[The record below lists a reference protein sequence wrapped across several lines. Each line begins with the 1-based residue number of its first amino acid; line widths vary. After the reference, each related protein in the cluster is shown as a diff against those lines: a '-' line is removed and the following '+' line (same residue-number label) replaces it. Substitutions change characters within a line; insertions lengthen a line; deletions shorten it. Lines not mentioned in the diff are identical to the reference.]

1 MGTVNTI
8 TVSSALSL
16 SDIVQIFAI
25 IAALIPSIVAIVISL
40 VTMRQTKKIFE
51 ENSRAVLS
59 VYYQTVNTGNPYL
72 YLLIKNFGHSPAVLQ
87 KISCNFDLS
96 TAQRY
101 GHGKDFL
108 KDLPGATF
116 APGQSFIICIDYNK
130 LPDSIHF
137 DIDYLSIGK
146 KYHDEFT
153 LQRTSFI
160 YAPTSKTAT
169 PGKELNSISY
179 TLQEILQKNL

>member
-1 MGTVNTI
+1 MDTAN
-8 TVSSALSL
+8 TVSFVLSL
-16 SDIVQIFAI
+16 SDIIQII
-25 IAALIPSIVAIVISL
+25 GIVAALVPSIVAIVISL

-51 ENSRAVLS
+51 ENSRAVIS

-101 GHGKDFL
+101 DHGKDFL
-108 KDLPGATF
+108 KDLPGTTF

-130 LPDSIHF
+130 IPDSIHF
-137 DIDYLSIGK
+137 DVEYLSVGE
-146 KYHDEFT
+146 KYHDEFD
-153 LQRTSFI
+153 LRRTSFI
-160 YAPTSKTAT
+160 YAPASKTAT

-179 TLQEILQKNL
+179 TLQEMLQKNL